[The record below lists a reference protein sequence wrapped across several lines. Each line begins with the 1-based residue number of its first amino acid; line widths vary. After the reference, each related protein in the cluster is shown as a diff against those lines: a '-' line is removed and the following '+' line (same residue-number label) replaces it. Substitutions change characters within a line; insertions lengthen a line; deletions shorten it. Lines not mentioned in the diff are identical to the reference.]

1 MPEPLLRVEGVEA
14 RYGRTLA
21 LSDVDLEI
29 QEGEAVAVLGPNGAG
44 KTTLANAVSGFVRLA
59 GGRILFRG
67 LDLAKLAP
75 HRISRAGIL
84 HVPEGRGVL
93 RDLTVHENLVL
104 GGLRSR
110 RRATPAIERILE
122 RFPRLQERLKQ
133 PAGSLSGGEQQM
145 LVLARAMIGEPRLL
159 VLDEPSLG
167 LAPQLVRETF
177 ALLGELKAEGLAL
190 LVIEQNFPMSLKLA
204 DRAYVLANGHVTMTG
219 PSARVRE
226 DPALRASYLG
236 GDA

>member
-1 MPEPLLRVEGVEA
+1 MTEPLLSVEGVEA

-29 QEGEAVAVLGPNGAG
+29 HEGEAVALLGPNGAG
-44 KTTLANAVSGFVRLA
+44 KTTLANAISGFVRLA
-59 GGRILFRG
+59 RGRIRFLG
-67 LDLAKLAP
+67 KDLAKVPA
-75 HRISRAGIL
+75 HRVTRGGIL

-93 RDLTVHENLVL
+93 RDLTVRENLVL
-104 GGLRSR
+104 GGLGAR
-110 RRATPAIERILE
+110 RAATPAIDRVLE
-122 RFPRLQERLKQ
+122 RFPRLGERLKQ

-145 LVLARAMIGEPRLL
+145 LVLARAMIGQPRLL

-167 LAPQLVRETF
+167 LAPQLVRHTF
-177 ALLGELKAEGLAL
+177 DLLGELKAEGLSL

-204 DRAYVLANGHVTMTG
+204 DRAYVLSNGRVVMAG
-219 PSARVRE
+219 ASARVRE
-226 DPALRASYLG
+226 DPALRAAYLG